1 MCKVIN
7 IEEVRKQLNVID
19 NNEKAS
25 IIAEL
30 KREIE
35 EAETEIKKLK
45 SLIAINKGAI
55 KDLENAEN
63 PNGPL
68 GIA

>member
-35 EAETEIKKLK
+35 ESEAEIKKLK